1 MTDRNFTTKYTDKT
15 IRCVD
20 CDRDFVFTAG
30 EQSFFASK
38 SPPLTEPKRCR
49 ACRDYRRRTIHPPV
63 DCDEVIERV
72 RALFPNDYHQGVS

>member
-20 CDRDFVFTAG
+20 CGRDFVFTAG

-38 SPPLTEPKRCR
+38 SPPLTEPKRCK
-49 ACRDYRRRTIHPPV
+49 ACRDYRRMMIHPPT
-63 DCDEVIERV
+63 DIDTTLARARKEIERYG
-72 RALFPNDYHQGVS
+72 NH